1 MALARR
7 LPLYLACWIV
17 FAAEQ
22 AVGQSIEAG
31 GPVQASGP
39 AAQQGEELRA
49 SPASAP
55 VRPAFDR
62 VLLAA
67 KANRVQLEGALNHFS
82 PDSQPLEHA
91 AMQWLVLHLERHG
104 HARMAWLNAS
114 GEAVEIPRAAFLS
127 PENFEREW
135 AALQAEHGEL
145 RPGVARLDGDLL
157 SLTQDEL
164 AQNVDF
170 AVRAWRERP
179 WTRDLKLEQFLEG
192 VLPHRVGDEALDDWR
207 KVLFETFA
215 TLEDRLAHPR
225 DPYEAAEWIRRSAR
239 SWVEVAPQYSW
250 HLTDQSLT
258 EMLLSKKGRGEDLA
272 HLELMALR
280 ANAIPSALD
289 YTPAWA
295 ARRGNFAWTRL
306 LLEGA
311 SGRGVP
317 DLANTETP
325 HDAPAGRL
333 GKVYRRTFASQP
345 DSWAAR
351 VPGTEP
357 LPAWLADARMLDVT
371 AEYVPVASITVPLRP
386 SSRRSVLAY
395 ACVFDGRS
403 WTPIAAGRV
412 SDEGAFVRFDD
423 LGREV
428 AYLPAWFDEDGVHP
442 AGPPF
447 LLGADGEARVLNGIG
462 FESPGHLVG
471 ADRYAPEQPAE
482 RGVAAEAARHL
493 AATEGYRLL
502 LWQDDAWVEC
512 QRHSVRGGQTWWEI
526 PPRRLAL
533 LQAVDGW
540 HAQARP
546 WTEQFGQLIWW

>member
-1 MALARR
+1 MAFARR
-7 LPLYLACWIV
+7 FPLYLACWIA
-17 FAAEQ
+17 FASELAW
-22 AVGQSIEAG
+22 GQSIEAS
-31 GPVQASGP
+31 VP
-39 AAQQGEELRA
+39 A
-49 SPASAP
+49 
-55 VRPAFDR
+55 RPALDR

-67 KANRVQLEGALNHFS
+67 KANRVQLERALNHFS
-82 PDSQPLEHA
+82 PEAQPLEHA

-104 HARMAWLNAS
+104 HARMAWLNAA
-114 GEAVEIPRAAFLS
+114 GVAVEIPRAAFLS
-127 PENFEREW
+127 PEDFERAW
-135 AALQAEHGEL
+135 ANLQAEHGEL
-145 RPGVARLDGDLL
+145 RPGVVRLDGDLL
-157 SLTQDEL
+157 SLTQGEL
-164 AQNVDF
+164 AQNVDY

-207 KVLFETFA
+207 RVLFETFA
-215 TLEDRLAHPR
+215 TLEDRLEHRR
-225 DPYEAAEWIRRSAR
+225 DPFEAAEWIRRSAR
-239 SWVEVAPQYSW
+239 SWVEVAPQYAW
-250 HLTDQSLT
+250 HLTDQSLA

-295 ARRGNFAWTRL
+295 ARSGNFAWTRL
-306 LLEGA
+306 LLEDA
-311 SGRGVP
+311 AGRGVP
-317 DLANTETP
+317 EAVGTETP
-325 HDAPAGRL
+325 RDAPAGRL
-333 GKVYRRTFASQP
+333 AKVYRRTFSSQS

-357 LPAWLADARMLDVT
+357 LPVWLADARMRDVT

-395 ACVFDGRS
+395 ACVFDGRN

-412 SDEGAFVRFDD
+412 SDEGAFVRFTD

-428 AYLPAWFDEDGVHP
+428 AYLPAWYDEQGLHP

-447 LLGADGEARVLNGIG
+447 LLGADGMPRVLNGIG
-462 FESPGHLVG
+462 FETPGQWVRS
-471 ADRYAPEQPAE
+471 DRFAPAQPAE
-482 RGVAAEAARHL
+482 RGVAAEQARLL
-493 AATEGYRLL
+493 AAPEGYRLL
-502 LWQDDAWVEC
+502 LWQDDAWVEH
-512 QRHSVRGGQTWWEI
+512 QRGSVRDGQSWWEL

-533 LQAVDGW
+533 LQAIDGW
-540 HAQARP
+540 QEPARP

>member
-1 MALARR
+1 MAFSRR
-7 LPLYLACWIV
+7 LPLYLACWIA

-22 AVGQSIEAG
+22 AAGQAD
-31 GPVQASGP
+31 ALH
-39 AAQQGEELRA
+39 AA
-49 SPASAP
+49 PASALE
-55 VRPAFDR
+55 RTTFER
-62 VLLAA
+62 ILLAA
-67 KANRVQLEGALNHFS
+67 KANRGQLERALNHFS
-82 PDSQPLEHA
+82 PTSQPLEHA

-104 HARMAWLNAS
+104 HARMAWLDAS
-114 GEAVEIPRAAFLS
+114 GEAVEIPRSAFLS
-127 PENFEREW
+127 PEDFEREW

-145 RPGVARLDGDLL
+145 RPGVIRLDGDLL
-157 SLTQDEL
+157 SLTADEL

-215 TLEDRLAHPR
+215 RLEDRLAHPR
-225 DPYEAAEWIRRSAR
+225 DPYEAAEWIRRSVR
-239 SWVEVAPQYSW
+239 SWVEVAPQYAW

-295 ARRGNFAWTRL
+295 ARSGNFAWTRL

-311 SGRGVP
+311 AGRGVP
-317 DLANTETP
+317 EVLGTDTLR
-325 HDAPAGRL
+325 DAPTGRL
-333 GKVYRRTFASQP
+333 AKVYRRTFASQP

-351 VPGTEP
+351 VQGTEP
-357 LPAWLADARMLDVT
+357 LPAWLADAHLRDVT
-371 AEYVPVASITVPLRP
+371 AEYVPVASITVPLRA

-395 ACVFDGRS
+395 ACVFDGQS

-412 SDEGAFVRFDD
+412 SDEGAFVRFTD

-428 AYLPAWFDEDGVHP
+428 AYLPAWFDESGVHP

-447 LLGADGEARVLNGIG
+447 LLGANGEPRVLNGIG
-462 FESPGHLVG
+462 FETPGQWVRS
-471 ADRYAPEQPAE
+471 DSFAPAQPAE
-482 RGVAAEAARHL
+482 RGVAAEAARPL
-493 AATEGYRLL
+493 AAPEGYRLL
-502 LWQDDAWVEC
+502 LWQDDTWVEH
-512 QRHSVRGGQTWWEI
+512 QRAATREGQSWWEL

-533 LQAVDGW
+533 VQAIDSWQVD
-540 HAQARP
+540 ARP
-546 WTEQFGQLIWW
+546 WTEQFAQLIWW